1 MSKYRIIDSHC
12 HIYPDG
18 IAHKAIASIDR
29 FYDGLPTA
37 CQYDGT
43 PGTLLKT
50 GAADC
55 VVHFVVHSVATVP
68 HQVQSINRFI
78 AGAVAGSGGR
88 FTGLGAMHPDS
99 PDMEAD
105 LDHLTGL
112 GLRGVKVHP
121 DFQKFH
127 ADDDKA
133 MRMFALLEK
142 KGIPVLV
149 HTGDFRYDYSN
160 PGRVAHVLEAFPKLK
175 FIAAH
180 LGGWSVWDDALRILP
195 AYPNIMVDTSSS
207 MFYMKPEKAREI
219 IRAFGADRVLF
230 GTDYPMWTLPSEL
243 DYMRALALTEE
254 EYDRIFRRNCAGLYG
269 IDLESP
275 MGD

>member
-12 HIYPDG
+12 HIYPDR
-18 IAHKAIASIDR
+18 IAHKAIESIDR

-43 PGTLLKT
+43 PGTLLTT

-68 HQVQSINRFI
+68 HQVQSINQFI
-78 AGAVAGSGGR
+78 ADAAARSGGR

-105 LDHLTGL
+105 IDHLMARGL
-112 GLRGVKVHP
+112 KGVKVHP

-133 MRMFALLEK
+133 MRMFGLIEK

-160 PGRVAHVLEAFPKLK
+160 PERVARVLEAFPKLK
-175 FIAAH
+175 FIGAH
-180 LGGWSVWDDALRILP
+180 LGGWSVWDDAVRLLSD
-195 AYPNIMVDTSSS
+195 YPNFMADTSSS
-207 MFYMKPEKAREI
+207 MFYMEPEKAREI
-219 IRAFGADRVLF
+219 IRAYGADRVLF

-243 DYMRALALTEE
+243 DHMRNLKLTDE
-254 EYDRIFRRNCAGLYG
+254 EYRKIFHDNSAKLYG
-269 IDLESP
+269 IE
-275 MGD
+275 M